1 MAIYSIYWNSHYNSE
16 IGRIQYIE
24 IYSPKYLIKDI
35 KNNIYSIKPEF
46 YNNGQFQPLILEGKI
61 NPNDNDFINSGF
73 DDLMLLSQD
82 MKVGEE
88 TFKPVDKIKLINGG
102 KFKILMKEIE

>member
-1 MAIYSIYWNSHYNSE
+1 MAIYSAYWDPHYSSE

-24 IYSPKYLIKDI
+24 IYSPKYLIKDG

-46 YNNGQFQPLILEGKI
+46 YNNGQFQSLALDGKI
-61 NPNDNDFINSGF
+61 NPNDNDFINNGF
-73 DDLMLLSQD
+73 DDLTLLTQD

-102 KFKILMKEIE
+102 KFKMLMKEIE